1 MQGKTEINMPDG
13 RVADIFN
20 VIKFLYGLSD
30 RDIEILKLLL
40 KSQNP
45 LTMEEISSKLN
56 ITKSVVNKSI
66 LNLEKKNI
74 IIKEKIETS
83 KKGRRA
89 YTYKVD
95 SNYLNKKLL
104 VDLDQLMKDLKV
116 KIANVIGVEI
126 EKSANI

>member
-95 SNYLNKKLL
+95 SNYINKKLL

-126 EKSANI
+126 EKTANI

>member
-1 MQGKTEINMPDG
+1 
-13 RVADIFN
+13 
-20 VIKFLYGLSD
+20 
-30 RDIEILKLLL
+30 
-40 KSQNP
+40 
-45 LTMEEISSKLN
+45 MEEISSKLN

-126 EKSANI
+126 EKTANI

>member
-116 KIANVIGVEI
+116 KIANVMGVEI
-126 EKSANI
+126 EKTANI

>member
-126 EKSANI
+126 EKTANI

>member
-1 MQGKTEINMPDG
+1 MQGKNEISMPDG

-20 VIKFLYGLSD
+20 VVKFLYGLSD
-30 RDIEILKLLL
+30 RDIEILKLLI
-40 KSQNP
+40 KSQNA

-66 LNLEKKNI
+66 LNLEKKNM

-95 SNYLNKKLL
+95 THYLSKKLL
-104 VDLDQLMKDLKV
+104 VDIHQLMKDLKV
-116 KIANVIGVEI
+116 KIAYIVGVEV
-126 EKSANI
+126 EKTTSI

>member
-116 KIANVIGVEI
+116 KIANVIGVEM
-126 EKSANI
+126 EKTANI

>member
-116 KIANVIGVEI
+116 KIANVMGVEI
-126 EKSANI
+126 EKTASI